1 MKKVP
6 RISQHLRKV
15 VRVVWF
21 AALVVCPFHSASV
34 ADFPYC
40 PATMGFL
47 MGAGFAFGIFQNG
60 TKMQNKARHINR
72 RGRCVFGIGF
82 HIFSLECYRGRA
94 PAPSVSALDRCVQED
109 E

>member
-1 MKKVP
+1 MKKVS
-6 RISQHLRKV
+6 RVSKHLWQV
-15 VRVVWF
+15 VSIGGF

-40 PATMGFL
+40 PATMSFL

-72 RGRCVFGIGF
+72 SGR
-82 HIFSLECYRGRA
+82 
-94 PAPSVSALDRCVQED
+94 
-109 E
+109 